1 MIRKTS
7 KIMASGWH
15 PTTNKTMIPWSILR
29 PCGLGCQ
36 PFAPGGRFSKGTLKR
51 MAISKKLRF
60 EILTRDNYTCV
71 YCGRSTFDVELEV
84 DHVIPKSKGGSN
96 DPVNL
101 VTACF
106 DCNRSK
112 SNSLISESKTADF
125 CVENSEHVTRMAEA
139 EAAKIK
145 AMRSAKRQF
154 NKVIRDLEES
164 LSLEITTLGQR
175 SVRQFLS
182 RLGLDEVVDAACIA
196 SAKPTKGDR
205 WRYFCGVCWNKIR
218 QIELEGGE

>member
-1 MIRKTS
+1 
-7 KIMASGWH
+7 
-15 PTTNKTMIPWSILR
+15 
-29 PCGLGCQ
+29 
-36 PFAPGGRFSKGTLKR
+36 

-60 EILTRDNYTCV
+60 EILTRDGYACV
-71 YCGRSTFDVELEV
+71 YCGRDRSEVKLEV

-101 VTACF
+101 VSACF

-112 SNSLISESKTADF
+112 SNSLIPEAKTAGF
-125 CVENSEHVTRMAEA
+125 CVQNSEHVTRMAEA

-154 NKVIRDLEES
+154 NKLKRDLEDC
-164 LSLEITTLGQR
+164 LALEITKPGER
-175 SVRQFLS
+175 SVKQFLAK
-182 RLGLDEVVDAACIA
+182 LGPVEVAEAAEIA
-196 SAKPTKGDR
+196 STKFSKGDR

-218 QIELEGGE
+218 QIEIEECE

>member
-1 MIRKTS
+1 MVKMI
-7 KIMASGWH
+7 ASGWH
-15 PTTNKTMIPWSILR
+15 PATNNTMIPWSILR
-29 PCGLGCQ
+29 PFGLGCQ
-36 PFAPGGRFSKGTLKR
+36 PFAPGGRFSKGTPKR

-60 EILTRDNYTCV
+60 EILTRDGYACV
-71 YCGRSTFDVELEV
+71 YCGRDRSEVKLEV

-101 VTACF
+101 VSACF

-112 SNSLISESKTADF
+112 SNSLISKAKTADF
-125 CVENSEHVTRMAEA
+125 CVHNSEHVTRMAEA

-154 NKVIRDLEES
+154 NKLKKEIELH
-164 LSLEITTLGQR
+164 LGLEINKIGER
-175 SVRQFLS
+175 AIKQFVS
-182 RLGLDEVVDAACIA
+182 RLCPASVLEAAEITSCKNI
-196 SAKPTKGDR
+196 SSGR

-218 QIELEGGE
+218 RLELDERGS